1 MSGRTFRRA
10 ALIFLPLA
18 LAVLGLT
25 YLLYASQAGAIRAIA
40 RSTEDRVLDI
50 ARQRLTL
57 TVGSIVSDVSY
68 LAEQDAL
75 QTVLADGGPAALY
88 HLGAEYRSFA
98 RHREY
103 FDQIRFLDLTGQEI
117 VRVDRKAGAVRLVP
131 ANELQNKAD
140 RQDTIETLKLDRGQ
154 IYVSPIDLNTEFGT
168 IEQPPKP
175 TIRVGVPVFDAYLH
189 KRGIIIINYL
199 AQRVLDRIE
208 DLNADVAGIWVLNS
222 DGYWLLG
229 PRREDAFAF
238 MYPDRKNQS
247 FASTHPDIW
256 RQIQARPLA
265 GQIADA
271 AGQFNYVRADSFLDA
286 TAGLAAT
293 TPPYWYILIHTPNA
307 FSAAQTSQVR
317 IQFGWVAGALLL
329 IVAAVSVGL
338 ARYQVHRGEAE
349 QKIRFNEAQFRAV
362 TETASDAIVSADR
375 TGMIRYFNPGAERIF
390 GYKAEEAAGQPL
402 TLLMPERFHQA
413 HAAGLQRYVA
423 TRGGKVV
430 GRTIEITG
438 RRRDGQEFP
447 IDLALASSDIGHD
460 LFFTAIIRDI
470 TARAEAE
477 QQLRASEAQFRDL
490 LQSAPDAVL
499 ITDDAGRIE
508 LVNAET
514 ERLFGYKRE
523 ELIGRNIEI
532 LVPARYRTRHVDH
545 RNGYIAAAR
554 TRPMGAGL
562 ELYGV
567 RKDGSEFPVSVSLS
581 PTQTDRG
588 LKVFC
593 DVRDI
598 TDQRA
603 SENKIQDLN
612 RRLQQDNAE
621 LAAVNKEL
629 EAFSYSVSHDLRAPL
644 RAIDGFSQAL
654 MEDAGPQL
662 NGEHLSHLKRVRQAA
677 QRMGLLIDDLI
688 KLARV
693 TRSELKIADVD
704 LTAIAQQTVSNLQ
717 DAAPERQAE
726 IVIAP
731 NLHAKG
737 DPTLMQVALD
747 NLMNN
752 SWKFTAPRTPARI
765 EFGRTQIEGRPAYY
779 VRDNGVGFDMSYA
792 SKMFG
797 AFQRFHDA
805 REFAGTGIGLAT
817 VQRIIHKHGGRIW
830 AESQPGNGA
839 TFYFTL

>member
-1 MSGRTFRRA
+1 MSGRAFRRA

-25 YLLYASQAGAIRAIA
+25 YLLYASQASANRSIA
-40 RSTEDRVLDI
+40 LSTEDRVLDI

-57 TVGSIVSDVSY
+57 TVGSIVNDASY

-75 QTVLADGGPAALY
+75 QTVLAGGGTEALY
-88 HLGAEYRSFA
+88 HLGAEYRSFL
-98 RHREY
+98 RHREF
-103 FDQIRFLDLTGQEI
+103 FDQIRFLDLAGQEI
-117 VRVDRKAGAVRLVP
+117 VRVDRRAGAVRLVP
-131 ANELQNKAD
+131 ADELQNKAD
-140 RQDTIETLKLDRGQ
+140 RYYAKETLKLDRGQ
-154 IYVSPIDLNTEFGT
+154 VFVSPVDLNVELGA
-168 IEQPPKP
+168 IEQPLKP
-175 TIRVGVPVFDAYLH
+175 TIRIGVPVFDARAN
-189 KRGIIIINYL
+189 KRGIIVINYL
-199 AQRVLDRIE
+199 AQRVLDRIR
-208 DLNADVAGIWVLNS
+208 DLSSGVASIWVLNS
-222 DGYWLLG
+222 DGYWLIG
-229 PRREDAFAF
+229 SKPDDEFGF
-238 MYPDRKNQS
+238 MYPDGRDRS
-247 FASTHPDIW
+247 FATAYPDVW
-256 RQIQARPLA
+256 RQMQSKPLE

-271 AGQFNYVRADSFLDA
+271 TGRFNYVRADSFPDTTAAIGA
-286 TAGLAAT
+286 TA
-293 TPPYWYILIHTPNA
+293 PPYWYILICTPVA
-307 FSAAQTSQVR
+307 YSAAQTSTLR
-317 IQFGWVAGALLL
+317 TEFSWAAATLLAL
-329 IVAAVSVGL
+329 VGAVSVGL
-338 ARYQVHRGEAE
+338 ARYQVHREDAE
-349 QKIRFNEAQFRAV
+349 QKIRFNEARFRAV

-375 TGMIRYFNPGAERIF
+375 GGAIRYFNPGAERVF
-390 GYKAEEAAGQPL
+390 GYKAEEMIGRPL
-402 TLLMPERFHQA
+402 TLLMPERFRQA
-413 HAAGLQRYVA
+413 HSEGLQRYIA
-423 TRGGKVV
+423 TREGKVV

-438 RRRDGQEFP
+438 LRQDGEEFP

-477 QQLRASEAQFRDL
+477 QQLRTSEAQFRDL

-508 LVNAET
+508 LVNTET
-514 ERLFGYKRE
+514 ERLFGYHRE
-523 ELIGRNIEI
+523 ELIGRDIEI

-545 RNGYIAAAR
+545 RNGYVAAAR
-554 TRPMGAGL
+554 TRSMGAGL

-567 RKDGSEFPVSVSLS
+567 RKGGSEFPVSVSLS

-654 MEDAGPQL
+654 IEDAGPQL
-662 NGEHLSHLKRVRQAA
+662 NGEHLSHLNRVRQAA

-704 LTAIAQQTVSNLQ
+704 LSAIAQQTVAGLQ

-731 NLHAKG
+731 SLYAKG

-752 SWKFTAPRTPARI
+752 SWKFTAPRAPAKI
-765 EFGRTQIEGRPAYY
+765 EFGRTQIDGRSVYY

-792 SKMFG
+792 GKMFG

>member
-1 MSGRTFRRA
+1 VSGRTFRRA

-25 YLLYASQAGAIRAIA
+25 YLLYASQASAIRTIA
-40 RSTEDRVLDI
+40 LSTEGRALDI
-50 ARQRLTL
+50 ARQRVTL
-57 TVGSIVSDVSY
+57 VVGNVVSDASY

-75 QTVLADGGPAALY
+75 QTLLADKSTEALF
-88 HLGAEYRSFA
+88 HLNAEYRSFV

-103 FDQIRFLDLTGQEI
+103 IDQVRFLDQTGQEI
-117 VRVDRKAGAVRLVP
+117 VRVERKVGAVRLVP
-131 ANELQNKAD
+131 EGELQNKAD
-140 RQDTIETLKLDRGQ
+140 RYYMKEALKLDRGQ
-154 IYVSPIDLNTEFGT
+154 LYISPIDLNMEAGA

-175 TIRVGVPVFDAYLH
+175 TIRVAVPVFDAH
-189 KRGIIIINYL
+189 ANKRGVIVINYQ
-199 AQRVLDRIE
+199 AQRILDRILG
-208 DLNADVAGIWVLNS
+208 LNDGVAGIWVLNS
-222 DGYWLLG
+222 DGYWLVG
-229 PRREDAFAF
+229 PTTGDAFAF
-238 MYPDRKNQS
+238 MYPDRKTQS
-247 FASTHPDIW
+247 FATAYPDIW
-256 RQIQARPLA
+256 RQMQARPLS
-265 GQIADA
+265 GQVADA
-271 AGQFNYVRADSFLDA
+271 TGRFNYIRAHSFPDA
-286 TAGLAAT
+286 AAGLAAT
-293 TPPYWYILIHTPNA
+293 APPYWYILIHTPNA
-307 FSAAQTSQVR
+307 FSAAQTSKLR
-317 IQFGWVAGALLL
+317 TQFSWAAATLLAL
-329 IVAAVSVGL
+329 VAAVSLGL
-338 ARYQVHRGEAE
+338 ARYQIHREQAE
-349 QKIRFNEAQFRAV
+349 QHIRFNEARFRAV
-362 TETASDAIVSADR
+362 TETASDAVVSADR
-375 TGMIRYFNPGAERIF
+375 NGMIRYFNPGAERIF
-390 GYKAEEAAGQPL
+390 GYKAEEALGRPL
-402 TLLMPERFHQA
+402 TLLMPERFRQA
-413 HAAGLQRYVA
+413 HSEGLQRYVA
-423 TRGGKVV
+423 TRDARVV
-430 GRTIEITG
+430 GRTIQITG
-438 RRRDGQEFP
+438 RRQDGEEFP

-554 TRPMGAGL
+554 TRSMGAGL

-567 RKDGSEFPVSVSLS
+567 RKDGGEFPVSVSLS

-598 TDQRA
+598 ADQRA
-603 SENKIQDLN
+603 SESKIQDLN

-654 MEDAGPQL
+654 MEDAGPLL
-662 NGEHLSHLKRVRQAA
+662 NGEHHSHLNRVRQAA

-693 TRSELKIADVD
+693 TRAELKIADVD
-704 LTAIAQQTVSNLQ
+704 LTAIAQLTATGLQ
-717 DAAPERQAE
+717 DSAPERQAE
-726 IVIAP
+726 IIIAP
-731 NLHAKG
+731 SLHAKG

-752 SWKFTAPRTPARI
+752 SWKFTAPRAPAKI
-765 EFGRTQIEGRPAYY
+765 EFGRTQIEGRPVYY